1 MNAKYF
7 NTIIA
12 DPAAAFVNPQ
22 GDNERGYG
30 DFIRCATDVNPIIS
44 QAPSSHVYN
53 RRVSFEK

>member
-30 DFIRCATDVNPIIS
+30 DFIRAQRI
-44 QAPSSHVYN
+44 
-53 RRVSFEK
+53 